1 MKKSWSISMDWMG
14 ITPYMDHGAKI
25 LGRKQNVPKVLHF
38 RSHQQTLMS
47 LMSRMSLC
55 KDCPSQRVGTYNSSV
70 PSLQLFGIG
79 MSTGPGRA
87 NRSLAD
93 LTRKK
98 EVERQNGELSFCA
111 DPLKWS
117 TSAWRPR
124 SFRMRL
130 QTSWLTGQTEALPRI
145 IFDTAETKK
154 GSAWHL
160 HPVVI
165 PHRTYGK
172 YHGYLTWPWKTA
184 HL

>member
-1 MKKSWSISMDWMG
+1 MINLDGLNGYNAIHGPWGKNSW
-14 ITPYMDHGAKI
+14 PKAKCSESPPFPEPSTDT
-25 LGRKQNVPKVLHF
+25 V
-38 RSHQQTLMS
+38 S

-98 EVERQNGELSFCA
+98 EVERQNGELSFWA

-130 QTSWLTGQTEALPRI
+130 QTSWLTGQGQTEALPRI

-165 PHRTYGK
+165 GSTMVI
-172 YHGYLTWPWKTA
+172 
-184 HL
+184 